1 MREKCVEPRNR
12 YLPKN
17 YYIVRNR
24 NLCVRYFKKKFF
36 LFLKHFLS
44 HLIQNLISNR
54 TKNNYE
60 NRTSTLRVK
69 LSRVKLEL

>member
-12 YLPKN
+12 YLTKN

-36 LFLKHFLS
+36 SIFEKNFIALNSKFNFE
-44 HLIQNLISNR
+44 SN
-54 TKNNYE
+54 
-60 NRTSTLRVK
+60 
-69 LSRVKLEL
+69 